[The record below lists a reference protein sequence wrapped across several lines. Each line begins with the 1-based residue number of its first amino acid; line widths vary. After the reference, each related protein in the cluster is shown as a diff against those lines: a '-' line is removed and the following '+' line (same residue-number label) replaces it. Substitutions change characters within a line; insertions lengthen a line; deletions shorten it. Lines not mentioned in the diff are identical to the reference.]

1 MQSTPTFITRL
12 ESKMSTTTLK
22 EQVDRFC
29 KDTTNLHS
37 QVGKLKDQV
46 DALKNKLK
54 GTTAKKTV
62 KAPKAPSVLKS
73 VHDSKI
79 QHLKYKIEELKA
91 AHKTVKAPRAPRAP
105 KAPKPVVQA
114 EPMMPAPAP
123 SLAPATPGG
132 NRYKTLRK
140 MRSTMR
146 W

>member
-46 DALKNKLK
+46 DALKSKLK
-54 GTTAKKTV
+54 GTTVKKTV
-62 KAPKAPSVLKS
+62 KAPKAPKAPSVLKS
-73 VHDSKI
+73 VHDTKV
-79 QHLKYKIEELKA
+79 QQLKQKIEELKA
-91 AHKTVKAPRAPRAP
+91 AHKTVKAPRAP